1 MGKVFAVLVT
11 LITLVSIAFFVLHTW
26 WLPPNI
32 STTGKAVD
40 HQLEETLIGTG
51 VLFLAGQLMLGA
63 FAWMASGKSK
73 DAKAKQFPG
82 GATSLVVAAILVVGV
97 EIFTLTFVGSKAWGA
112 IYLEPAEAGSL
123 QVDVQAEQ
131 FAFYFRYAG
140 PDGKFGGIHPEKID
154 DGSANY
160 FGLDPANDIAA
171 RDDIVVGSLVVP
183 VNRPVALSL
192 HSKDVGHSFY
202 VRELRMQQDFVPGLN
217 IPLHFTATQVGKYEI
232 VCTQLCG
239 LGHYNM
245 KAYLEVMS
253 EADYEQWLKTQAGQ

>member
-51 VLFLAGQLMLGA
+51 VLFLAGQLMLGC

-73 DAKAKQFPG
+73 DAQAKRFPG
-82 GATSLVVAAILVVGV
+82 GATSIVVASILVVGI
-97 EIFTLTFVGSKAWGA
+97 EILTLTFVGSKAWGA
-112 IYLEPAEAGSL
+112 IYLTPAEPGSL
-123 QVDVQAEQ
+123 RIDVQAEQ
-131 FAFYFRYAG
+131 FAFYFRYPG
-140 PDGKFGGIHPEKID
+140 PDGQFGGTHPEKID
-154 DGSANY
+154 DGSGNY
-160 FGLDPANDIAA
+160 FGLDPANDVAA
-171 RDDIVVGSLVVP
+171 RDDIVAGSLVVP
-183 VNRPVALSL
+183 VNRPIALTL

-202 VRELRMQQDFVPGLN
+202 VRELRMQVDFVPGLD

-253 EADYEQWLKTQAGQ
+253 EADYEQWLKTQSGQ